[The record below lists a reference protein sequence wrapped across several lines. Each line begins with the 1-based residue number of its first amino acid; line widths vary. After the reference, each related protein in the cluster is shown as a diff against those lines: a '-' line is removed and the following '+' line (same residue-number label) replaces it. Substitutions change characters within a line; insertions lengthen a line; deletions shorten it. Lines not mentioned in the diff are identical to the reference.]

1 MTIVVDTNV
10 LVSALL
16 RPAGP
21 PGRVLDL
28 VLARQLRLAL
38 DERIFA
44 EYAEVLRRPEFR
56 FPGPVVADLL
66 DDLWRSAERVRAAT
80 LPIQLPDPG
89 DAMFVEVGVSA
100 LARALVTGNLRHFPV
115 SQRWGL
121 RVVTPREALSL
132 SFEGP

>member
-10 LVSALL
+10 VVSALL

-21 PGRVLDL
+21 PGRVIDL
-28 VLARQLRLAL
+28 ILARPLGLAI

-44 EYAEVLRRPEFR
+44 EYAEVLRRPELR

-66 DDLWRSAERVRAAT
+66 DDLWRSAERVRAAA
-80 LPIQLPDPG
+80 LPIHLPDPD
-89 DAMFVEVGVSA
+89 DAMFVEVGVTA
-100 LARALVTGNLRHFPV
+100 MAQALVTGNLRHFPV

-132 SFEGP
+132 ALEGG